1 VIIAL
6 GQRAKAA
13 SRLLARASA
22 AQKNAALHAI
32 ADGLQRSQAEI
43 LAANAL
49 DLADGQAASLS
60 PALLDRLM
68 LDPSRLAGIAADTRS
83 VAALPDP
90 VGQEFD
96 GRLLP
101 NGLRIARRRTPLGV
115 LGVIYEARPNVTID
129 IAALSLKTGNAAILR
144 GGKETLRSNLA
155 LVAVIQAALEQT
167 GLPADAVLYI
177 EDTDRS
183 LIVELLR
190 LDAYVDMII
199 PRGGA
204 ALHKLCRQQATVPVM
219 TGGLGICH
227 LFVDATA
234 DQAKSVEIIH
244 NAKTQRPSVCNAL
257 DTVLVHRDVAAEFL
271 PRMAARLAADGVE
284 LRADPTALLIL
295 ERALA
300 RSETGQSSETPT
312 GDGSPLTA
320 HRSPFTVHRSP
331 ITDHRSPFTDHRL
344 PLTPAG
350 PDDFDQ
356 EWMRLVLGIKV
367 VGGLDE
373 AMEHIAQHSTSHSD
387 GILTEN
393 HANAMRFVAEVDS
406 AAVFVNA
413 STRFNDGGQLGLGAE
428 VAVSTQKL
436 HARGPMGLQE
446 LTTYKWVVF
455 GEGQVRA

>member
-1 VIIAL
+1 MTDSSLDSL

-13 SRLLARASA
+13 SRLLARAST

-32 ADGLQRSQAEI
+32 ADGLERDQAKI
-43 LAANAL
+43 LAANGL
-49 DLADGQAASLS
+49 DVADGQAAGLS
-60 PALLDRLM
+60 PALLDRLL
-68 LDPSRLAGIAADTRS
+68 LDERRLAGIAADTRS

-96 GRLLP
+96 GRVLP

-155 LVAVIQAALEQT
+155 MVEVIQSALEAS

-177 EDTDRS
+177 DSIDRS
-183 LIVELLR
+183 LITELLR
-190 LDAYVDMII
+190 LDRYVDMII

-204 ALHKLCRQQATVPVM
+204 ALHKLCREQATVPVM

-227 LFVDATA
+227 LFVDASA
-234 DQAKSVEIIH
+234 DQAKAVEIIH

-257 DTVLVHRDVAAEFL
+257 DTVLVHRDAAAQFL
-271 PRMAARLAADGVE
+271 PRMAERLAADGVE

-295 ERALA
+295 ERALLPTNHD
-300 RSETGQSSETPT
+300 RPTDGQQ
-312 GDGSPLTA
+312 SP
-320 HRSPFTVHRSP
+320 VV
-331 ITDHRSPFTDHRL
+331 
-344 PLTPAG
+344 PAG
-350 PDDFDQ
+350 PEDFDQ
-356 EWMRLVLGIKV
+356 EWMRLVLGVKV
-367 VGGLDE
+367 VSGLEE
-373 AMEHIAQHSTSHSD
+373 AMEHIAQHSTAHSD
-387 GILTEN
+387 GILTED
-393 HANAMRFVAEVDS
+393 HSNAMRFVNEVDS

-455 GEGQVRA
+455 GDGQVRV